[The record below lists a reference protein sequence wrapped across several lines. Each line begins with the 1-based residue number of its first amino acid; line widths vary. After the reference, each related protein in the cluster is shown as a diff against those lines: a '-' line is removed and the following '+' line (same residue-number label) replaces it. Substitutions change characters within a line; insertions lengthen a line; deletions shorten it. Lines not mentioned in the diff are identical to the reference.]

1 MRNIFYFLTVLLF
14 MNACSMKTPPNDWQ
28 IQSSVAFNSYTKNFL
43 QGDDAIAKSDLK
55 RAIAHAK
62 SSADISSLARIYL
75 GTCALNRSVGIIDT
89 CHDYQIIEDLI
100 NDSSLKTY
108 YAFLMLH
115 YQDVDINLLPKPY
128 KSFFKYISLKEYSKA
143 ISSIKDAPI
152 SSQIIAHSLIKEYLN
167 EEEIE
172 NILDKASYY
181 GYKKA
186 VIYWLEYLEKTTTDE
201 NKKEISRKKI
211 MILTQE

>member
-1 MRNIFYFLTVLLF
+1 MRNIFYLFIVLLF

-28 IQSSVAFNSYTKNFL
+28 IQSSISFNSYTKNFL

-75 GTCALNRSVGIIDT
+75 GTCALNKSIGIIDT
-89 CHDYQIIEDLI
+89 CHDYKMVEELT

-108 YAFLMLH
+108 YAFLEMQH
-115 YQDVDINLLPKPY
+115 QDVDINLLPKQY
-128 KSFFKYISLKEYSKA
+128 KHFFKYISLKEYSKA

-152 SSQIIAHSLIKEYLN
+152 SSQLIAHSLIKEHLN
-167 EEEIE
+167 EEQIE
-172 NILDKASYY
+172 NILDNASFY

-186 VIYWLEYLEKTTTDE
+186 VIYWLENLEKITTDE

-211 MILTQE
+211 LILTKE